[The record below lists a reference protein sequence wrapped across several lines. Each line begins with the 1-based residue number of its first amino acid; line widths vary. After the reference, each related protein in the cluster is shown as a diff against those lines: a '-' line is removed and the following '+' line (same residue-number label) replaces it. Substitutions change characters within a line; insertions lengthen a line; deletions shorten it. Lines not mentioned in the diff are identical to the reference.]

1 MKHTPLLL
9 YLLAG
14 TFLSGLLAFSYY
26 KIVLDVQIDK
36 SQADNID
43 LRKTDTNAT
52 ANINNWIFKLKDAAQ
67 KNYAYPVSEIEISL
81 QEEKPGLDEKFYKVV
96 IDGLDG
102 YKFFCVNQV
111 LSANNINYSFYKEEG
126 LVKLVIASPN
136 YKSLKGVMDTIRE
149 YGIDYKIEE

>member
-1 MKHTPLLL
+1 MKHAPLIL
-9 YLLAG
+9 YLVAG
-14 TFLSGLLAFSYY
+14 FFLSGLLAFSYY
-26 KIVLDVQIDK
+26 KIVLDVKIDDAHTDDITLQQTDLNQ
-36 SQADNID
+36 SVNID
-43 LRKTDTNAT
+43 
-52 ANINNWIFKLKDAAQ
+52 NWILKLKDTEG
-67 KNYAYPVSEIEISL
+67 KNYTYPVSEIQISL

-126 LVKLVIASPN
+126 LVKLVIASPS
-136 YKSLKGVMDTIRE
+136 YKNLKGVMDTIRE